1 VEQNKLERLSLASI
15 FKLIKILI
23 ARLKI
28 IVLGAPL
35 ALLTNITDFAKM
47 VSKHKRT
54 SLFSQS
60 VDVREK
66 GFVPL
71 TLDVFRC
78 YLH

>member
-28 IVLGAPL
+28 IVLGAP
-35 ALLTNITDFAKM
+35 LTNITDFAKM

-71 TLDVFRC
+71 TFSGVISID
-78 YLH
+78 